1 MVCCALGSSLFGYA
15 LRKGV
20 KLIQVPRYIHGTAV
34 VANLFVVMF
43 VEDKTIVF
51 ASFCLFEVACG
62 VFFPCYGTLRSMVI
76 PEENRAAV
84 MNFFRIPL
92 NAFVVAVLIKV
103 RYTTVM
109 LLCALF
115 QHCNACT
122 SLTSSACSV
131 VLPARGLMRAF
142 VLSPPNTCV

>member
-1 MVCCALGSSLFGYA
+1 MVCCALGSSLFGFA

-34 VANLFVVMF
+34 LANLFVVMF

-103 RYTTVM
+103 RMQPAVCVCVCVCVCM
-109 LLCALF
+109 CVCVCVCVRERERARA
-115 QHCNACT
+115 QNAA
-122 SLTSSACSV
+122 SLHNRLTRC
-131 VLPARGLMRAF
+131 M
-142 VLSPPNTCV
+142 